1 MQKAIFVAPLRTPFG
16 RAFKGF
22 LADTRPDDL
31 LVRLIKSHKSRNPEI
46 YDLDIDDLICG
57 CAYPE
62 GEQGYNIARLVA
74 LGAELNVPG
83 LTINRLCAS
92 SLEAVAIASARIN
105 VGQAD
110 VILVSGVESMSRIP
124 RKGATYSESE
134 AIKNICPNAYI
145 NMGITAEEIA
155 SRSGITRLTQ
165 EDFSARSHEL
175 ASYAYQNNFYASH
188 VLRMGE
194 VSQDEGIRVPVD
206 HNKMATLKPVFKED
220 GQVTAATSS
229 PLSDGAA
236 CGFIVNEST
245 AKRFNLSGLEILD
258 SCWGHVA
265 PEVMGLGPIPAVQK
279 LLNRNN
285 LSPENLDAYE
295 INEAFAVQ
303 VLACQQDLD
312 LPIDRVNTWGG
323 AISMGHPLGASGLR
337 LMMTLYQRLTLLSKV
352 DALGLATLCVGG
364 GQGLAI
370 LVRYVEKRAS

>member
-1 MQKAIFVAPLRTPFG
+1 MQKAIFVAPVRTPFG

-31 LVRLIKSHKSRNPEI
+31 LVKLINNHKSLNPEI
-46 YDLDIDDLICG
+46 YGLDIDDLICG

-83 LTINRLCAS
+83 LTVNRLCAS
-92 SLEAVAIASARIN
+92 SLETVAIASARIN
-105 VGQAD
+105 VGQSE
-110 VILVSGVESMSRIP
+110 VILVAGVESMSRIP
-124 RKGATYSESE
+124 RKGATYSESDT
-134 AIKNICPNAYI
+134 IKNICPTAYI

-155 SRSGITRLTQ
+155 LRSGISRSLQ
-165 EDFSARSHEL
+165 EEFSIRSHEL
-175 ASYAYQNNFYASH
+175 ASFAYQNNFYASH
-188 VLRMGE
+188 VLEMNG
-194 VSQDEGIRVPVD
+194 VSQDEGIRTPVD
-206 HNKMATLKPVFKED
+206 RNKMASLKPAFKED

-236 CGFIVNEST
+236 CGFIVSESI
-245 AKRFNLSGLEILD
+245 AKRLNLRGLEIVD

-265 PEVMGLGPIPAVQK
+265 PELMGLGPIPAVQK

-285 LSPENLDAYE
+285 LSPKNIDAYE
-295 INEAFAVQ
+295 INEAFAIQ
-303 VLACQQDLD
+303 VLACQQDLE
-312 LPIDRVNTWGG
+312 LPSDRVNPWGG

-337 LMMTLYQRLTLLSKV
+337 LMMTLHQRLNILSKV
-352 DALGLATLCVGG
+352 NALGLATLCVGG

-370 LVRYVEKRAS
+370 LVRYR